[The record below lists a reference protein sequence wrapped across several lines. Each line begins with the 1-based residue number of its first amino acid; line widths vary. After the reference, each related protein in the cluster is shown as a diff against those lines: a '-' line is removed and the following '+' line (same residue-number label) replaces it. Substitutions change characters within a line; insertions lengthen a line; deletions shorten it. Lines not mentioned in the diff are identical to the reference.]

1 MYELII
7 NISSK
12 IQAAV
17 DVVVNPP
24 VEGEPSYEQF
34 KKEKKQVL
42 DSLALK
48 AKLTADMFNSI
59 EGISCNTVQGAMYS
73 FPKITIPEKAVK
85 EAEVCLLFTLKH

>member
-48 AKLTADMFNSI
+48 AKLCSTEFVSSFLNMRKYKFI
-59 EGISCNTVQGAMYS
+59 EIKLTVILKRVS
-73 FPKITIPEKAVK
+73 FLYLRHKKRK
-85 EAEVCLLFTLKH
+85 